1 MYKGPL
7 PEITPSMCADLCFLN
22 EDESEIP
29 DQPYVDPNARS
40 AEETALFIDRMNQE
54 YGLSASFVRMMKS
67 PRLQWCVPSCT
78 SSYFDLDIPPLL
90 IGDVHYLLFYRD
102 QQDCIG
108 WYLVL
113 DGEDKGCVVASQI
126 VQLHAYG
133 GDVDA
138 TSFQEQSV
146 ICAASFDEFVY
157 RMWVENHLWF
167 NKSKPARIVA
177 AYEAYA
183 QDYSVGVTFSKS
195 HGRTAPAR
203 KPKQQEKALGIQRNR
218 RNGQLRGLSGDFL
231 SGDIHRPKR
240 QRIRHTD
247 NTSALRTFKT
257 LASIREF
264 HNFLV
269 GPFYDAVYGATSF
282 DGDTA
287 FPAGQLYTGPGFLGG
302 YGRILGTIRIGQ
314 LRVNGTTCDGFIAQ
328 MADFFTQPATCYP
341 EYSTSTESLAP
352 FGYPN
357 QSVYFPRT
365 SMPSEPFFVARSAR
379 YYGSPRFTIEFPS
392 VEPSESC
399 DVVARPNCTVY
410 DQLVSL
416 REHKFVDLATRAIFI
431 DLTTYNPNS
440 DEQTSIRLFVELT
453 KGGGF
458 TPQVECTSYRL
469 YRNTTAS
476 DTIRFVLEILVLI
489 LVAIQLRQEAQLIRR
504 LKWSYLKMVANF
516 SHLLSLVIFLPMI
529 LFRVLSTTNLPDL
542 TSLSLTTF
550 INFRTS
556 MWYFT
561 MADAV
566 TSFTFFLSW
575 LKLFKFL
582 AFLPMFA
589 PLTQT
594 VNKSMKQVTG
604 LILIFG
610 VALMGSSLSF
620 TMAFGLDAETH
631 KSFADS
637 CLYRDQK

>member
-1 MYKGPL
+1 M
-7 PEITPSMCADLCFLN
+7 
-22 EDESEIP
+22 DEPHRRES
-29 DQPYVDPNARS
+29 QSNRKKRS
-40 AEETALFIDRMNQE
+40 ASKEIAEMVNYVIFLAIFLAATFIGRNDSAFATRTVYLSQLQDR
-54 YGLSASFVRMMKS
+54 
-67 PRLQWCVPSCT
+67 
-78 SSYFDLDIPPLL
+78 PL
-90 IGDVHYLLFYRD
+90 
-102 QQDCIG
+102 
-108 WYLVL
+108 
-113 DGEDKGCVVASQI
+113 
-126 VQLHAYG
+126 
-133 GDVDA
+133 
-138 TSFQEQSV
+138 
-146 ICAASFDEFVY
+146 
-157 RMWVENHLWF
+157 
-167 NKSKPARIVA
+167 
-177 AYEAYA
+177 A
-183 QDYSVGVTFSKS
+183 Q
-195 HGRTAPAR
+195 
-203 KPKQQEKALGIQRNR
+203 
-218 RNGQLRGLSGDFL
+218 
-231 SGDIHRPKR
+231 
-240 QRIRHTD
+240 
-247 NTSALRTFKT
+247 TSALRTFKT

-365 SMPSEPFFVARSAR
+365 SMPSEPYFVARSAR

-399 DVVARPNCTVY
+399 DVVARLNCTVH
-410 DQLVSL
+410 DQLASL

-504 LKWSYLKMVANF
+504 LKWNYLKMVANV

-529 LFRVLSTTNLPDL
+529 LFRALCATNLPDL

-550 INFRTS
+550 INFR
-556 MWYFT
+556 
-561 MADAV
+561 
-566 TSFTFFLSW
+566 
-575 LKLFKFL
+575 
-582 AFLPMFA
+582 
-589 PLTQT
+589 
-594 VNKSMKQVTG
+594 
-604 LILIFG
+604 
-610 VALMGSSLSF
+610 
-620 TMAFGLDAETH
+620 
-631 KSFADS
+631 
-637 CLYRDQK
+637 